1 MEDMKYIELVF
12 ENCES
17 LIIPIDRVSNLE
29 FGSLRKSFRKNKY
42 TTDYVSLDITY
53 NSKDEIFFFDH
64 FIEEPLGFGSS
75 NNIEDRPNIL
85 GRILSYYDICIVNIL
100 NDDKEEI
107 QSVYTPWDENDEN
120 NNRYMKT
127 KVEERLL
134 KIIIKEG
141 EVFEHQY

>member
-1 MEDMKYIELVF
+1 MQDMKYVELIF

-17 LIIPIDRVSNLE
+17 MIIPIDRVAKLE
-29 FGSLRKSFRKNKY
+29 FGSLRESFQKDKY

-53 NSKDEIFFFDH
+53 NKDEIFFFYH
-64 FIEEPLGFGSS
+64 IREEPLGFGSS

-85 GRILSYYDICIVNIL
+85 GRILSYYDICVVNIL
-100 NDDKEEI
+100 NGNEEKI
-107 QSVYTPWDENDEN
+107 QSVYTPWDENDEY

-127 KVEERLL
+127 KVEKGLL
-134 KIIIKEG
+134 KITIKEG